1 MLKGEC
7 RNACTSKASAMALIT
22 ALSKYWTVGWVVA
35 AVVVLLVAILLL
47 TITALARKTDGVA
60 LDLVT
65 DLDAIAEHT
74 APLQAVGATNNAVH
88 TITRC
93 LRKARGEAPAADR
106 YSTSPGWREST

>member
-1 MLKGEC
+1 M
-7 RNACTSKASAMALIT
+7 IIW
-22 ALSKYWTVGWVVA
+22 LSSNWTLGWVIA
-35 AVVVLLVAILLL
+35 AVVIVLVAVLLL
-47 TITALARKTDGVA
+47 TITALASRIDTVA

-74 APLQAVGATNNAVH
+74 EPLQAVGVTNNAVH

-93 LRKARGEAPAADR
+93 LRKARGEAPSVDR